1 MSRKSNAAD
10 EAAIKERELNARFSR
25 KQELA
30 DLRELLSLPAGRRL
44 FWRYLTYTGVY
55 QLSFTGSSETFF
67 REGRRD
73 VGLKMLA
80 DITEA
85 DPDGFILLMQ
95 ENRKGVENE

>member
-1 MSRKSNAAD
+1 MTKRNSAD
-10 EAAIKERELNARFSR
+10 EKAIKERDLDLKFQRR
-25 KQELA
+25 QEMA
-30 DLRELLSLPAGRRL
+30 DLRELLSTPAGRRF

-55 QLSFTGSSETFF
+55 QISFTGSSETFF

>member
-1 MSRKSNAAD
+1 MSKRNIAD
-10 EAAIKERELNARFSR
+10 EKSVKERDLDLKFQR
-25 KQELA
+25 KQEMA
-30 DLRELLSLPAGRRL
+30 DLRELLSTPAGRRF

-55 QLSFTGSSETFF
+55 QISFTGSSETFF